1 MYKDISYIISLYR
14 SVTANGNVVTG
25 TPYPNDARNFV
36 SSQSAAVLP
45 YIGTKTFGSV
55 AGGFNIKLVTGIQTC
70 YLGSAITCY
79 LGSAIADGPQLTY
92 KVSVGAAA
100 GGSVIVS
107 ADYAIKSRK
116 IFFFD
121 IIYFT

>member
-1 MYKDISYIISLYR
+1 LYKDISYIISLYR

-70 YLGSAITCY
+70 YLGSAI
-79 LGSAIADGPQLTY
+79 ADGPQLTY